1 MVANKE
7 NIDMSFED
15 WVKETKEAYN
25 KLSAEELL
33 QEYTELHDDIRD
45 CDMTDNYS
53 SSYEEYVRRF
63 DIVKFL
69 IIERL
74 KYFDEK

>member
-1 MVANKE
+1 
-7 NIDMSFED
+7 MSFKN
-15 WVKETKEAYN
+15 WVKETKDGYN
-25 KLSAEELL
+25 GLSAEELL

-45 CDMTDNYS
+45 CYD
-53 SSYEEYVRRF
+53 SSYDEFVIRF
-63 DIVKFL
+63 GIVKSL

>member
-1 MVANKE
+1 
-7 NIDMSFED
+7 MSFEN
-15 WVKETKEAYN
+15 WVKETKDGYN
-25 KLSAEELL
+25 GLSAEELL

-45 CDMTDNYS
+45 CYDS
-53 SSYEEYVRRF
+53 SHDEFLRRF
-63 DIVKFL
+63 GIVKFL